1 MSGRSVLQNLNEQSK
16 AGVREEPRGRFRT
29 KDIEITNL
37 YPNSGNFCPHT
48 RFAGQKNNL
57 YNGKG

>member
-29 KDIEITNL
+29 KDIEIQIYTEQREFL
-37 YPNSGNFCPHT
+37 SCCT
-48 RFAGQKNNL
+48 KSRSWR
-57 YNGKG
+57 